1 MELGVGWGAW
11 LASGSQGGG
20 CLLELG
26 KEEEGGHLSTVSLYV
41 P

>member
-11 LASGSQGGG
+11 LASGSEGGG

-26 KEEEGGHLSTVSLYV
+26 KEEGGHPSTVSLYIS
-41 P
+41 